1 MKLIEPSIEYDKQIQ
16 ADRQEFIDCNEIIQ
30 GAGLLLNHSS
40 AKDWLDELEQCKD
53 EKTTPNNLVPFSQ
66 YIYVRESDHKIVG
79 VIQIRHYFNDY
90 LEKYGG
96 HIGYSVCLS
105 ERRKGYATEMLSLVL
120 PKCKE
125 LNIDKVLIT
134 CVKENEASRKV
145 ILKNGGQYE
154 STVFEPSNEKYL
166 ERYWIDVNKPA

>member
-1 MKLIEPSIEYDKQIQ
+1 
-16 ADRQEFIDCNEIIQ
+16 
-30 GAGLLLNHSS
+30 
-40 AKDWLDELEQCKD
+40 
-53 EKTTPNNLVPFSQ
+53 
-66 YIYVRESDHKIVG
+66 
-79 VIQIRHYFNDY
+79 
-90 LEKYGG
+90 
-96 HIGYSVCLS
+96 
-105 ERRKGYATEMLSLVL
+105 MLSLVL